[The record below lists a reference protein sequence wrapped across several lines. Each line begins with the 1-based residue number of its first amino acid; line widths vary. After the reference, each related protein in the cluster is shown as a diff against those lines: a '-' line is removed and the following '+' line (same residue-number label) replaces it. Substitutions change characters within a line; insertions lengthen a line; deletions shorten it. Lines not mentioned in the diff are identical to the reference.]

1 MVKILSNDLEQRT
14 LKLLAKNFE
23 YNQALHMETPQIAE
37 LLGVKKKEL
46 QPVLK
51 SLGEKELA
59 NLYSEK
65 DQVKLAKIS
74 WKGLNII
81 GEVNLKFGMGKDA
94 YKNYD
99 AEGYR

>member
-1 MVKILSNDLEQRT
+1 MYEELELRA

-23 YNQALHMETPQIAE
+23 YNQALHMEAQQMSK
-37 LLGVKKKEL
+37 LLGVKNKDI

-51 SLGEKELA
+51 ALGEAQLA
-59 NLYSEK
+59 NLYEEGDK
-65 DQVKLAKIS
+65 IKLAKIS
-74 WKGLNII
+74 WKGLNEI

-94 YKNYD
+94 YDNYD

>member
-1 MVKILSNDLEQRT
+1 MYEELELRA

-23 YNQALHMETPQIAE
+23 YNQALHMEADQMAS
-37 LLGVKKKEL
+37 LLGVKKKDI

-51 SLGEKELA
+51 ALGEAQLA
-59 NLYSEK
+59 NLYEEGDK
-65 DQVKLAKIS
+65 IKLAKIS
-74 WKGLNII
+74 WQGLNEI
-81 GEVNLKFGMGKDA
+81 GEVNLKYGMGKDT